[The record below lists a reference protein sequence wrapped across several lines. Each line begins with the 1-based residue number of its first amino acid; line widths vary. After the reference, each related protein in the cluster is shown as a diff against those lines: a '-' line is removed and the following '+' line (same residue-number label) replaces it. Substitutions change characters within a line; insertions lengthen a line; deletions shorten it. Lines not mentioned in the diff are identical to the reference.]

1 MEIRQGVG
9 SAAAGAGRPAAED
22 EADVS
27 HDREYHLGTAKEVS
41 ILYMYMYIDLLI
53 NMYVYRIELL

>member
-27 HDREYHLGTAKEVS
+27 HDRKCHLGTAEEVS
-41 ILYMYMYIDLLI
+41 ILYMYIDLLI